1 MKQEQVLRV
10 VVSLER
16 ALAKLSAD
24 TLSILKATER
34 LYLDSVRAA
43 NRGLDFDSE

>member
-16 ALAKLSAD
+16 VLAKLSAD
-24 TLSILKATER
+24 TSSILKAVKH